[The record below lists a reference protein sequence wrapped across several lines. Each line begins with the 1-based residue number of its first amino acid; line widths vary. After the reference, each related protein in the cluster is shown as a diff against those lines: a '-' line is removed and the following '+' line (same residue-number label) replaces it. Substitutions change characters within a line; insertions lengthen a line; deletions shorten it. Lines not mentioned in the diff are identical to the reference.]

1 MLASLAPQPG
11 GRLGPSSPTP
21 LERNLMKLHPGS
33 LVSGVLVVAL
43 SAAVASAQNP
53 AGNTARPGG
62 KLPKNV
68 SVQLVEVAGGFVD
81 PIHAASPRD
90 GTGRLFVCERPG
102 VIRIVDKNGKVLDEP
117 FYDNKANTMFQF
129 LEEGLYCIE
138 FHPRFKENGLVYIS
152 YADMWFNG
160 STFIV
165 EYKVD
170 KSEPNKVDM

>member
-1 MLASLAPQPG
+1 
-11 GRLGPSSPTP
+11 
-21 LERNLMKLHPGS
+21 MKLHPGS

-43 SAAVASAQNP
+43 TAVFAPAQNQAGNA

-68 SVQLVEVAGGFVD
+68 AVQLVEVAGGLVD
-81 PIHAASPRD
+81 PIHITSAKD

-102 VIRIVDKNGKVLDEP
+102 VIRIIDKSGKLLDEP
-117 FYDNKANTMFQF
+117 FYDNKANTLFQF

-138 FHPRFKENGLVYIS
+138 FHPRFKQNHLFYLS

-160 STFIV
+160 LAVIV
-165 EYKVD
+165 EYKATD
-170 KSEPNKVDM
+170 GRPNKGDMASARPIMRI